1 MRSRNARR
9 EHSRRRRLD
18 GDDFDARFF
27 RFQISPDP
35 RHRATRANASDKD
48 VDIAIGIFEDLGPR
62 VLKMRLGVGFI
73 DELTRDK
80 TVGNLFGEF
89 VGLFDSPLHP
99 LGPLGQDEFCAV
111 CFHDLASFNRHRF
124 GHDDDNA
131 ITARGGNRCQTNSR
145 IPRCRLDDD
154 RSFAQNAARLGVV
167 DHRLRNAVF
176 HRSRRVKIL
185 DLRQNPRL

>member
-1 MRSRNARR
+1 
-9 EHSRRRRLD
+9 
-18 GDDFDARFF
+18 
-27 RFQISPDP
+27 
-35 RHRATRANASDKD
+35 
-48 VDIAIGIFEDLGPR
+48 
-62 VLKMRLGVGFI
+62 MRLGVGFI

-89 VGLFDSPLHP
+89 VGFFDSPLHA
-99 LGPLGQDEFCAV
+99 LGTIGQDEFCTV

-131 ITARGGNRCQTNSR
+131 ITARSGNRCQTNSR

-176 HRSRRVKIL
+176 HRSSRVKIL
-185 DLRQNPRL
+185 DLRQNPRLQTVFPFDMRQLHQRRVTNQFICTLKNTRHDVFS